1 MKNNSIKEH
10 LQKVHQNPKNK
21 KYQLYTEIV
30 LGLIILLAM
39 LAVVGGSYHWSE
51 DIAKIIGVLLTG
63 LALIL
68 NYLAFQLT
76 KSYYA
81 GLFDENSPLFIPKV
95 FGVGITINP
104 YNKIGRLIWIGLGI
118 FIFFMLIWMI
128 VSIF

>member
-1 MKNNSIKEH
+1 MKNNPIKEH
-10 LQKVHQNPKNK
+10 LQKVHQSPKNK
-21 KYQLYTEIV
+21 KYQFYTGIV

-51 DIAKIIGVLLTG
+51 DIAKIISVLLMVLT
-63 LALIL
+63 LLLI
-68 NYLAFQLT
+68 YLAYQLT